1 MNVRCLEVGPML
13 ANCYLVWC
21 SETREAL
28 VIDPG
33 GEGRRILAEIAREQL
48 QVKYIVN
55 THGHVDHIAAN
66 AEVRDATG
74 AKLLIHKEDAPLLVS
89 PELNLSS
96 YMGSDLQA
104 LQPDL
109 LLQEG
114 DCVACGKQV
123 HLKVLHTPGH
133 TRGGI
138 SLLTEGTIF
147 TGDTLFA
154 GSIGRSDFPGGSY
167 QDLIESIKTKI
178 LVLDDACLVYPG
190 HGPSTTVGYERE
202 HNPFLG

>member
-1 MNVRCLEVGPML
+1 MNVRCLEVGSML

-21 SETREAL
+21 AETKEAL

-55 THGHVDHIAAN
+55 THGHVDHITAD
-66 AEVRDATG
+66 AEVRSATG
-74 AKLLIHKEDAPLLVS
+74 AKLMIHEEDAPLLGK
-89 PELNLSS
+89 PDLNLSA
-96 YMGSDLQA
+96 YVGSVLQA

-109 LLQEG
+109 LLHEG
-114 DCVACGKQV
+114 DEIACGKQV
-123 HLKVLHTPGH
+123 QLKVLHTPGH

-138 SLLTEGTIF
+138 SLQAEGAIF

-154 GSIGRSDFPGGSY
+154 GSIGRTDFPGGSY
-167 QDLIESIKTKI
+167 QDLIDSIKDKI

-190 HGPSTTVGYERE
+190 HGPSSTVGYERE

>member
-1 MNVRCLEVGPML
+1 ML

-21 SETREAL
+21 DETREAL

-33 GEGRRILAEIAREQL
+33 GEGGRILAEIAREQL

-55 THGHVDHIAAN
+55 THGHIDHIAAD
-66 AEVRDATG
+66 AEVRSATG
-74 AKLLIHKEDAPLLVS
+74 AKLMIHEKDAPMLGS
-89 PELNLSS
+89 PDLNLSA
-96 YMGSDLQA
+96 YVGSTLKA

-109 LLQEG
+109 LLHEG
-114 DCVACGKQV
+114 DVVACGKQV

-133 TRGGI
+133 TPGGI
-138 SLLTEGTIF
+138 SLLGEGLIF

-154 GSIGRSDFPGGSY
+154 DSIGRSDFPGGSY
-167 QDLIESIKTKI
+167 QELIDAIKKKI
-178 LVLDDACLVYPG
+178 LVLDGACLVYPG
-190 HGPSTTVGYERE
+190 HGPASTVGHERE

>member
-1 MNVRCLEVGPML
+1 MNVKCLAVGSML

-21 SETREAL
+21 AETKEAL

-33 GEGRRILAEIAREQL
+33 GEGGRILAEIAREQL

-66 AEVRDATG
+66 AEVRKATG
-74 AKLLIHKEDAPLLVS
+74 AKLLIHEEDAPLLS
-89 PELNLSS
+89 NPDLNLSA
-96 YMGSDLQA
+96 YMGSELRA

-109 LLQEG
+109 LIHEG
-114 DCVACGKQV
+114 DEVACGKQV
-123 HLKVLHTPGH
+123 CLKVLHTPGH

-138 SLLTEGTIF
+138 SLQAEKVIF

-154 GSIGRSDFPGGSY
+154 DSIGRSDFPGGSY
-167 QDLIESIKTKI
+167 QTLIESIKNKI
-178 LVLDDACLVYPG
+178 LVLDDTCLVYPG
-190 HGPSTTVGYERE
+190 HGPSSTVGHERE
-202 HNPFLG
+202 HNPYLG

>member
-1 MNVRCLEVGPML
+1 MIVRTLAVGSML

-21 SETREAL
+21 EETKEAL

-48 QVKYIVN
+48 QVRYIVN

-66 AEVRDATG
+66 AEVRSATG
-74 AKLLIHKEDAPLLVS
+74 AKLMIHEEDAPLLGN
-89 PELNLSS
+89 PDLNLSV
-96 YMGSDLQA
+96 YVGSA
-104 LQPDL
+104 LQGLQLDVL
-109 LLQEG
+109 LHEG
-114 DCVACGKQV
+114 DEIACGKQV
-123 HLKVLHTPGH
+123 QLKVLHTPGH

-138 SLLTEGTIF
+138 CLQAQGTIF

-154 GSIGRSDFPGGSY
+154 GSIGRTDFPGGSY
-167 QDLIESIKTKI
+167 RDLIESIKNKI

-190 HGPSTTVGYERE
+190 HGPASTVGYERE
-202 HNPFLG
+202 HNPFL